1 MSISKKLL
9 VNSLTIIVLA
19 VSLIGVVIFS
29 MLNVQSSSNNVM
41 PKFIAISEVKS
52 DYLQVQNILNNYANS
67 ISVAQPQSVTVDA
80 QLATEKYFAHIDEN
94 IAIIE
99 ASISTSLEQET
110 LDAFL
115 NEHVK
120 IQDLAIAG
128 ITAKEATIVR
138 TQAARII
145 GALNDIHKLE
155 LFVNTEYNYSQEQLA
170 SDLKLV
176 ITFALIGILIIAVVG
191 GIFTILTT
199 RKITTPLR
207 ELSNRAELIADGQ
220 LSVDPISYHTNDEI
234 GALNASFTKMAAQ
247 LKDLLSSIQQVSD
260 QVQVYSNE
268 LMEEN
273 RTLEQISIQVTD
285 STSVLSKGTLTIASS
300 LGETVELVEK
310 MDHNFTITEE
320 RSAHSVQRS
329 AEASNAIAN
338 SQQAIAVQQ
347 DLIRENIET
356 TNTIHNASVKFLE
369 HTSQIEMM
377 AKAVSDIAD
386 QTNLLALNASIEA
399 ARAGEHGKG
408 FAVVAEEVRK
418 LAEQSNASTTEIFEI
433 VQSIKGGI
441 NDMTE
446 SVKVGVTIADKQQ
459 SSMQQTTEAF
469 TLIEREVQ
477 AIMEEISV
485 VANNMITSRNVGSQ
499 VLENVEGISAFVEE
513 TAAESKEIS
522 NSADIQ
528 LQSISNVVTKA
539 KQLQELA
546 NSLNDSVKRFKM

>member
-1 MSISKKLL
+1 MTKILPLL
-9 VNSLTIIVLA
+9 KR
-19 VSLIGVVIFS
+19 VSL
-29 MLNVQSSSNNVM
+29 L
-41 PKFIAISEVKS
+41 
-52 DYLQVQNILNNYANS
+52 
-67 ISVAQPQSVTVDA
+67 PQ
-80 QLATEKYFAHIDEN
+80 
-94 IAIIE
+94 
-99 ASISTSLEQET
+99 QET

-234 GALNASFTKMAAQ
+234 GALNASFTKMVAQ

-377 AKAVSDIAD
+377 VKAVSDIAD

-539 KQLQELA
+539 KQLQELT

>member
-170 SDLKLV
+170 SDLKSV

-220 LSVDPISYHTNDEI
+220 LSVDPISYNTNDEI

-347 DLIRENIET
+347 DLIRQNIET

>member
-220 LSVDPISYHTNDEI
+220 LSVDPISYNTNDEI

>member
-356 TNTIHNASVKFLE
+356 TNTIHNASIKFLE